1 MSRELRNMVNE
12 GRSGVDVQLKHR
24 ATVMPNLVET
34 LRSYVEHERNLFGE
48 IADLRS
54 KSVHAQ
60 KIKERV
66 TRELTT
72 RASWTKEA
80 VPYSAPPGRSTGSRG
95 LNLLII
101 TCTMATLDC

>member
-1 MSRELRNMVNE
+1 MVEE
-12 GRSGVDVQLKHR
+12 GWSGVDVQLKHR
-24 ATVMPNLVET
+24 ATVMPDLVET
-34 LRSYVEHERNLFGE
+34 PKGYVEHERNLFGE

-60 KIKERV
+60 KINERV
-66 TRELTT
+66 TRELIT

-80 VPYSAPPGRSTGSRG
+80 VPYSAPTDRSTGSRG

-101 TCTMATLDC
+101 QYTMATLDY